1 MCENLGFVQP
11 HINHFVHFLAPQ
23 YKKQMQL
30 LESIQVR
37 AVKMMKDPKEKMSEE
52 QLKVFGLLSPEQRS
66 WREALWWL
74 RRAALSSALCD
85 SNRARGNGMEL
96 YQGRCK
102 WGLGTESA
110 PKGCGHGTGCPGQ
123 GSLFQLLEFKECM
136 DSDLRHGVWMLDV
149 TECSWELDS
158 MILVGSFHTGIFI
171 DSMTIISCCV

>member
-85 SNRARGNGMEL
+85 SNRAWGNGMEL
-96 YQGRCK
+96 SGEGQLGVRGRAV
-102 WGLGTESA
+102 GTAPSA
-110 PKGCGHGTGCPGQ
+110 VVQ
-123 GSLFQLLEFKECM
+123 GSVWTTLSNTGFEFWVVLCAA
-136 DSDLRHGVWMLDV
+136 S
-149 TECSWELDS
+149 SWTWRALYITSNSGYS
-158 MILVGSFHTGIFI
+158 MILW
-171 DSMTIISCCV
+171 